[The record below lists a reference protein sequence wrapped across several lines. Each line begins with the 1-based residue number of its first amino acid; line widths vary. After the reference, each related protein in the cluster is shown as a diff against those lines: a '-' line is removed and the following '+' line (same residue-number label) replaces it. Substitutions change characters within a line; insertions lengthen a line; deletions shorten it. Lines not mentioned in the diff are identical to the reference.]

1 MINYKKVIILVSF
14 ITLFLLTSCT
24 TVDDQ
29 VSRQVKYDITKGSN
43 YKDFVQKGGR
53 YIEFENFSTE
63 YINYNFE
70 TEKYTDEQINAF
82 INKFEILRDFLQNKC
97 KVSFDEHLSIFVS
110 DKNTFDGRDKKV
122 FINNINMEYKDMT
135 LAILQS
141 LYGNTSNYGLCY
153 GIACYINKNI
163 YNDEI
168 TQDISTKELGQYYST
183 NENIVLMDLTIPVFQ
198 DIYFSKEQNKYAYAA
213 AYYFVKDLIERK
225 GIEYSVDLLRISAE
239 LNLDFDVKYT
249 NEKNIWLKSIGATG
263 NCDTPAAPIRYE
275 LTLGELLS
283 KVYPYMIYTP
293 SIKAHIVPNMVNQE
307 SLWNEIIM
315 DYDNFK
321 QYLIMYEQDV
331 SALKKYLSSY
341 FDTNKDIIDCYF
353 MEVSKENDKNYYSS
367 FYKKIVYVSPFFAGV
382 HEYAHYLTMS
392 NMNVEN
398 TPKWVIEGIAVYCDS
413 YLESKGVY
421 RMTKEIYTESDDYI
435 ENRLY
440 DKNFPDKDVSRIK
453 FYKELNVWL
462 AIRGRSKAFTF
473 AKLNNIDEKEQE
485 GLELTYPEVGS
496 LTNYLIETY
505 GIEKYF
511 KLFED
516 YSKLNEIYGKS
527 FKTLKGEW
535 KKKLNN
541 SLSFEYIIGYDGL
554 KIEFLDIGEA
564 HIPSKRSFVEIL
576 GGNTYEYVDCGLG
589 RSNDDEANLDANDF
603 EGLNLNGK
611 IALVKQIKKEGV
623 EIENFSKQVNNA
635 VKEGAIGV
643 IMYSENGFA
652 LSGMILEGITEDVP
666 VIIIPIE
673 DGEILKNSKE
683 KKVTVDKDFFG
694 VIDYDF

>member
-1 MINYKKVIILVSF
+1 MINYKKVIILGSF
-14 ITLFLLTSCT
+14 IILFLLTSCT
-24 TVDDQ
+24 TVEEQ
-29 VSRQVKYDITKGSN
+29 VSRQVKHDITKGSN
-43 YKDFVQKGGR
+43 YKGFVQKGGR

-63 YINYNFE
+63 HINYNFE
-70 TEKYTDEQINAF
+70 TEKYTSEQISVF
-82 INKFEILRDFLQNKC
+82 INKFEIIRDFLQNKC
-97 KVSFDEHLSIFVS
+97 KVSFDEHLSIYVS

-122 FINNINMEYKDMT
+122 FINNINMEFKDMT
-135 LAILQS
+135 VAILQS

-153 GIACYINKNI
+153 GIACYINENI

-183 NENIVLMDLTIPVFQ
+183 NENIILMDLTIPVFQ

-213 AYYFVKDLIERK
+213 TYYFVKDLIERK

-275 LTLGELLS
+275 LTLDELLS

-293 SIKAHIVPNMVNQE
+293 SIKAHIVPNMADLE
-307 SLWNEIIM
+307 FSWNEVIM

-321 QYLIMYEQDV
+321 QCLIMYEQDV

-353 MEVSKENDKNYYSS
+353 KDVIEENDKNYYS
-367 FYKKIVYVSPFFAGV
+367 YLDKKIVYISPFSSGV
-382 HEYAHYLTMS
+382 HEYSHYLTIP
-392 NMNVEN
+392 NMNAKN
-398 TPKWVIEGIAVYCDS
+398 TPIWLREGIAVYCDS

-421 RMTKEIYTESDDYI
+421 RLKETLNGSDNYVN
-435 ENRLY
+435 NRLY
-440 DKNFPDKDVSRIK
+440 DKNFPNKDASRIK
-453 FYKELNVWL
+453 FYREYIACF
-462 AIRGRSKAFTF
+462 AIRGKHAAYSL

-527 FKTLKGEW
+527 FETLKGEW

-541 SLSFEYIIGYDGL
+541 SLSFEYIIGSDGL
-554 KIEFLDIGEA
+554 KIEFLDVSEA

-589 RSNDDEANLDANDF
+589 RNKDDDTNPDANDF
-603 EGLNLNGK
+603 EGLNLNDK
-611 IALVKQIKKEGV
+611 IALIKQIKKEGV
-623 EIENFSKQVNNA
+623 EIENFSKQINNA

-643 IMYSENGFA
+643 IMYSENGFGF
-652 LSGMILEGITEDVP
+652 SGIILKGITEDVP
-666 VIIIPIE
+666 VIIIPIK

>member
-1 MINYKKVIILVSF
+1 MINYKKVIILISF
-14 ITLFLLTSCT
+14 IILFLLTSCT
-24 TVDDQ
+24 TVEEQ
-29 VSRQVKYDITKGSN
+29 VSRQVKYDITKGSD
-43 YKDFVQKGGR
+43 YKGFVQKGGR
-53 YIEFENFSTE
+53 YIEFKNFSTE
-63 YINYNFE
+63 HINYNFE
-70 TEKYTDEQINAF
+70 TEKYTSEQISVF
-82 INKFEILRDFLQNKC
+82 VNKFEIIRDFLQNKC
-97 KVSFDEHLSIFVS
+97 KVSFDEHLSIYVS

-122 FINNINMEYKDMT
+122 FINNINMEFKDMT
-135 LAILQS
+135 VAILQS

-153 GIACYINKNI
+153 GIACYINENI

-183 NENIVLMDLTIPVFQ
+183 NDNMILMDLTIPVFQ
-198 DIYFSKEQNKYAYAA
+198 DIYFSKEQNKYVYAA
-213 AYYFVKDLIERK
+213 AYHFVKDLIERK

-293 SIKAHIVPNMVNQE
+293 SIKAHIVPNLVNQRF
-307 SLWNEIIM
+307 LRNVVIM
-315 DYDNFK
+315 DYNNFK
-321 QYLIMYEQDV
+321 EYLIRHEQDV

-353 MEVSKENDKNYYSS
+353 VEASKENNRNYYSS
-367 FYKKIVYVSPFFAGV
+367 FNKKIVYLSPFYAGV
-382 HEYAHYLTMS
+382 HEYAHYLTMT
-392 NMNVEN
+392 NMNAVN
-398 TPKWVIEGIAVYCDS
+398 TPIWLVEGIAVYCDS

-421 RMTKEIYTESDDYI
+421 RIIKEIYAQSDNYI

-440 DKNFPDKDVSRIK
+440 DKNFPDKDASFIK
-453 FYKELNVWL
+453 FYGELSAWL
-462 AIRGRSKAFTF
+462 AIREKSKDFSF
-473 AKLNNIDEKEQE
+473 AKLKNIDEKEQE

-527 FKTLKGEW
+527 FETLKGEW

-541 SLSFEYIIGYDGL
+541 SLSFEYIIGSDGL
-554 KIEFLDIGEA
+554 KIEFLDVSEA

-589 RSNDDEANLDANDF
+589 RNKDDDTNPDANDF

-611 IALVKQIKKEGV
+611 IALIKQIKKEGV
-623 EIENFSKQVNNA
+623 EFENFSKQVNNA

-652 LSGMILEGITEDVP
+652 FSGKILEGITEDVP

-673 DGEILKNSKE
+673 DGETLKNAKE